1 MPNNPLN
8 PSGGGLHINGVEKYG
23 LIIGGTLIVGVVGA
37 TLLIK
42 HGAGAATTGA
52 TTATD
57 TVPQQPTP
65 PPVAPIITPIPTPI
79 MPTGPTGA
87 SGPVGAD
94 FPRPTIRE
102 TPPLTSA
109 PPPFHAIGQPIL
121 GTPTPTPAPTPPRVV
136 TGTVNLP
143 IPPTPAPA
151 PSPTRIYTVTS
162 GDSLF
167 KIAQRFYGS
176 GLRWPELYAANKSVI
191 GGNPNLIRPGQRLI
205 IP

>member
-8 PSGGGLHINGVEKYG
+8 PSGGGIHLAPVEKYG

-57 TVPQQPTP
+57 TVPQQPTT
-65 PPVAPIITPIPTPI
+65 PPVAPTLPQGHGILVTGTVNPGGPFTPPARIHRAPGSPVIVQPISNPTPI
-79 MPTGPTGA
+79 HRVP
-87 SGPVGAD
+87 
-94 FPRPTIRE
+94 
-102 TPPLTSA
+102 A
-109 PPPFHAIGQPIL
+109 PP
-121 GTPTPTPAPTPPRVV
+121 APPPPRVV

-143 IPPTPAPA
+143 TPTPTPA
-151 PSPTRIYTVTS
+151 PTRIYTVTS
-162 GDSLF
+162 GDSLW

-176 GLRWPELYAANKSVI
+176 GARWPELYAANKSVI